1 MLRESKK
8 YGKVVDSLWNM
19 AWSLG
24 FSGQGLMREVE
35 EVVNEYRKQLPEET
49 KQIKQTQE

>member
-1 MLRESKK
+1 MAKLLVHC
-8 YGKVVDSLWNM
+8 GIWLGLWD
-19 AWSLG
+19 